1 MVSRSAQSRLLALS
15 RVDLLIGKA
24 FSVVALISGLEMAAN
39 ALPQASYLNA
49 LVMWCAV
56 GLILAVQAFNVW
68 IFWFWRA
75 ATFGYLIHA
84 LLVAALLLFWPLQVR
99 ANVGVPEESRPWLWW
114 ATGIASMAMGWFIQR
129 WWSWVFIGAMP
140 FLWAW
145 VHAQPSGGYARWE
158 TLLQDSSYI
167 LLFPSTVIAITQML
181 RSAANRVDRAA
192 ELATVAAVARA
203 QTDARERERSRIDA
217 LVHDSVLTTLLVA
230 ANASTSDQSLAA
242 ARSAESAIT
251 KLRAAAFENQD
262 SQNVSVLAFFQALS
276 QAALRLDPGIQ
287 TKISGSSDR
296 LLSPELVAALTDA
309 TAQAVNNS
317 IQHAGRG
324 ASRLLRLKA
333 TAQELKIVVKD
344 DGLGFWVSRVP
355 KNRLGLRLS
364 IIERVESVGG
374 KVFIDT
380 KPGSGTS
387 IVMEWQFDD

>member
-1 MVSRSAQSRLLALS
+1 MVFRSAQSRSLALS

-39 ALPQASYLNA
+39 ALPQASYLNP

-68 IFWFWRA
+68 NFWFWRA

-84 LLVAALLLFWPLQVR
+84 LLVAALLLFWPLQVQPG
-99 ANVGVPEESRPWLWW
+99 VGVPEESRPWLWW

-140 FLWAW
+140 FLWVW

-230 ANASTSDQSLAA
+230 ANASTPDQSLAA